1 MTELSEAGG
10 VGKKPMG
17 LLRGLYAWTLK
28 WSESKQATGV
38 LGTLALLESSVFPIP
53 PDILLIPMCLAKPK
67 RAWFYATLTTLMS
80 VLGGIAGYFVGL
92 WLWQEVGDWF
102 FLYVPGFTPGKF
114 SKVQELY
121 QAWGIVVVFAA
132 GFSPIPYKIFTITSG
147 VFSMSFPGFVLASLV
162 GRGGRFF
169 LVAGLVRYF
178 GEPVKEKI
186 ERYFNELALIFC
198 LLLGGGIIALKW
210 LF

>member
-1 MTELSEAGG
+1 
-10 VGKKPMG
+10 
-17 LLRGLYAWTLK
+17 
-28 WSESKQATGV
+28 
-38 LGTLALLESSVFPIP
+38 
-53 PDILLIPMCLAKPK
+53 
-67 RAWFYATLTTLMS
+67 
-80 VLGGIAGYFVGL
+80 
-92 WLWQEVGDWF
+92 
-102 FLYVPGFTPGKF
+102 
-114 SKVQELY
+114 
-121 QAWGIVVVFAA
+121 VVFAA